1 MKQAALKYF
10 SDLDLSMLALLIFFF
25 SFLFLIFRV
34 YFYEKKETFDRLSEI
49 PLKEEE
55 HSHVS

>member
-49 PLKEEE
+49 PLNEEE